1 MWRREDDD
9 VAIRTVVTNGN
20 LVKVKGYKLVLR
32 PSKESVS
39 STCTTCMTTGQP
51 KRMAGSRA
59 LTRRVKRIEETGKPK
74 PSLIAVW
81 YGSFDAWVEQAVLPG
96 VESGALEPD
105 DMVDVV
111 AALRSWEDQGLW
123 TTPI

>member
-1 MWRREDDD
+1 
-9 VAIRTVVTNGN
+9 
-20 LVKVKGYKLVLR
+20 
-32 PSKESVS
+32 
-39 STCTTCMTTGQP
+39 MTTGQP

-74 PSLIAVW
+74 PALIAVW

-111 AALRSWEDQGLW
+111 AALRGWEALYAR
-123 TTPI
+123 